1 MTRKQWVPA
10 VLIFCVVLLFP
21 PSAHANAMVPIIV
34 TGWFGMFLALVPI
47 ILIECVVLT
56 RAGAD
61 IWGSLLAMSAA
72 NMGSTLAGIPL
83 AIALEIVVVAGTP
96 FYDESWDPK
105 DTWFREWMLPAG
117 ALLLLVPFF
126 LMSWWIEAP
135 IAAWILDDLP
145 TQFVDS
151 AVRDANLVTYG
162 ILAALLSTVLVMA
175 IWSPSHASTS
185 RAGLEPASELADPW
199 RFANE
204 QARRGIAG
212 LRAKEDE
219 IGSLKPVQPGT
230 DSRDELALDREK
242 AA

>member
-47 ILIECVVLT
+47 ILIEWVVLT
-56 RAGAD
+56 RAGAH
-61 IWGSLLAMSAA
+61 IWQSLLAMSAA
-72 NMGSTLAGIPL
+72 NLGSTVAGIPL
-83 AIALEIVVVAGTP
+83 AIALEIVVLAGTP
-96 FYDESWDPK
+96 LYDESWDPK

-117 ALLLLVPFF
+117 AVLLLVPFF

-135 IAAWILDDLP
+135 IAAWILDDHP

-151 AVRDANLVTYG
+151 AVRDANLITYG
-162 ILAALLSTVLVMA
+162 LLAALLSTVLVMA
-175 IWSPSHASTS
+175 LRSPSHASTS

-204 QARRGIAG
+204 RARQGIAR

-219 IGSLKPVQPGT
+219 IVSYTSVQTGV
-230 DSRDELALDREK
+230 DSRDELALDCEK